1 MVTSGKSQHPAVGS
15 TDTEGLVPGT
25 ALLWGAASPDEITGV
40 QLPVQGLYQ
49 ALGGLGSQSPWN
61 EKC

>member
-1 MVTSGKSQHPAVGS
+1 M
-15 TDTEGLVPGT
+15 PGT

-40 QLPVQGLYQ
+40 QLPVRGLYQ

-61 EKC
+61 ENAEFHPFNPIGNDN